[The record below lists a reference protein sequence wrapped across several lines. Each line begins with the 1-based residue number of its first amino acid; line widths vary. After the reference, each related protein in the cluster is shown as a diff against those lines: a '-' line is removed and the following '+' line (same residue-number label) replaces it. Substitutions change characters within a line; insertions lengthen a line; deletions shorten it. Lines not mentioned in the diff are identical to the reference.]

1 VNIGD
6 IWSLA
11 GCSSSPWRAD
21 VSASGSV
28 VLQPDFLGEPVHV
41 YRPHDAH
48 YKAKWLP
55 TTTKLTINRLPP
67 QPRTTGRR
75 SCRRRLGLTE
85 LAWSLDDDAELHQPG
100 PRSWRLVW
108 SVAGVMLLIG
118 AVVAVVIG
126 LAGWGVRRLP
136 RALDDP
142 GAAAQY
148 RGIHPRIV
156 EPFSDY
162 SC

>member
-1 VNIGD
+1 
-6 IWSLA
+6 
-11 GCSSSPWRAD
+11 
-21 VSASGSV
+21 
-28 VLQPDFLGEPVHV
+28 
-41 YRPHDAH
+41 
-48 YKAKWLP
+48 
-55 TTTKLTINRLPP
+55 
-67 QPRTTGRR
+67 
-75 SCRRRLGLTE
+75 
-85 LAWSLDDDAELHQPG
+85 
-100 PRSWRLVW
+100 
-108 SVAGVMLLIG
+108 MLLIG

-162 SC
+162 SCKISSRCKTRVRPRSVN